1 MANAWAYTKGTAT
14 TTRDRATDVIF
25 GIVTFA
31 FVNQTK
37 QTMILI
43 TGATGQLGGKVIDQL
58 LKKIPAA
65 RIAGLV
71 RDESKAADLK
81 TKGVDIRIGNYDD
94 LAALDRAMQGVAKV
108 LLIAG
113 TDEEKR
119 LQQHKNVMDA
129 AKKAGV
135 KCVAF
140 TSRTLKDKDTLVN
153 RLMDSYFDT
162 EDYLKASGLDYAIF
176 RNVLYMDVLPQFMGG
191 EKVFERG
198 IYLPAGEGK
207 VPFALRSEMGE
218 GIANVLAAGDCKN
231 RTYKFTGSETYTFDD
246 IAATLTQLSGKE
258 VKYTSPEKA
267 EFEAQMKGRGLPD
280 VMVERITGFITDI
293 KNGQESEVSA
303 DLENALGRKPT
314 SLEAG
319 LKTLFKL

>member
-1 MANAWAYTKGTAT
+1 
-14 TTRDRATDVIF
+14 
-25 GIVTFA
+25 
-31 FVNQTK
+31 
-37 QTMILI
+37 MILI
-43 TGATGQLGGKVIDQL
+43 TGATGQLGGEVINQL
-58 LKKIPAA
+58 LKKIPASQ
-65 RIAGLV
+65 IAGLA
-71 RDESKAADLK
+71 RDESKAAGLK
-81 TKGVDIRIGNYDD
+81 ARGVDIRIGNYDD
-94 LAALDRAMQGVAKV
+94 LTALDYAMQGVDKV

-119 LQQHKNVMDA
+119 LQQHKNAMNA

-140 TSRTLKDKDTLVN
+140 TSRTLKDKNTLVN

-176 RNVLYMDVLPQFMGG
+176 RNVLYMDALPQFVGG

-198 IYLPAGEGK
+198 IYVPAGEGK

-218 GIANVLAAGDCKN
+218 GIANVLAAGDCES

-246 IAATLTQLSGKE
+246 IAATLTKLSGKE
-258 VKYTSPEKA
+258 VKYSSPEKA
-267 EFEAQMKGRGLPD
+267 DFEAQMKGRGLAD

-293 KNGQESEVSA
+293 KNGQESEVST
-303 DLENALGRKPT
+303 DLENALGRKPAT
-314 SLEAG
+314 LEVG
-319 LKTLFKL
+319 LKDLFKLL